1 VPFFI
6 SVSRIDL
13 PKPKGTC
20 GSTKLKIMA
29 IICLNCDSEDI
40 SYGYNIWQSLKG
52 QFHIYLN
59 DCDVRN
65 VYHHLKELRAMEFL
79 EKLEPDE
86 SNEDTRSLY
95 MITEKGRGMHIK
107 YEPYLKILQRKALPL

>member
-1 VPFFI
+1 M
-6 SVSRIDL
+6 

-29 IICLNCDSEDI
+29 IVCLNCDSEDI

-52 QFHIYLN
+52 RFYIYLN

-65 VYHHLKELRAMEFL
+65 VYHHLKELCEMDFL
-79 EKLEPDE
+79 ERVSPSD
-86 SNEDTRSLY
+86 STEDTRALY
-95 MITEKGRGMHIK
+95 CITEKGKTMKVK
-107 YEPYLKILQRKALPL
+107 YEPYLKIIQRDAVSL

>member
-1 VPFFI
+1 VPFLI

-29 IICLNCDSEDI
+29 IVCQNCDSEEI

-52 QFHIYLN
+52 QFYIYLN

-65 VYHHLKELRAMEFL
+65 VYHHLKELREMEFL

-86 SNEDTRSLY
+86 SAEDTRSLY
-95 MITEKGRGMHIK
+95 MITEKGRGMQIK
-107 YEPYLKILQRKALPL
+107 YEPYLKILQREAVPL